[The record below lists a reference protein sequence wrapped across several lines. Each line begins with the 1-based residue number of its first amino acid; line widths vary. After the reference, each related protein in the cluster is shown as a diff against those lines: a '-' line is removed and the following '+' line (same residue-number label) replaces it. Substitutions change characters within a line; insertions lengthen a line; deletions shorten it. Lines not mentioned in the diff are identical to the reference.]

1 MQENWD
7 CRISMEAIYILIA
20 ASFTMAAGF
29 LIAFLISVKK
39 GQFDDQETP
48 AIRMLFDDELKNDEK

>member
-1 MQENWD
+1 
-7 CRISMEAIYILIA
+7 MEVLFVLIA
-20 ASFTMAAGF
+20 VSFSVAFGF

-48 AIRMLFDDELKNDEK
+48 AIRMLFDDEVK